1 MGQKKWAITLVLSFV
16 IIISGVFAW
25 RVLFLY
31 DKIISGEADDL
42 EYDFSQEMSISKAIA
57 AMEPSDTPASVV
69 SLDDPRL
76 GSEDPVL
83 TIVQF
88 GDFQCPYCQQ
98 VSDTVRKLAV
108 TYQDQVQ
115 FIYRD
120 YPASDIHPEAQR
132 AAEAAG
138 CAHEQD
144 MFWQYHDKL
153 YLNQDDLSESAL
165 KNYASQI
172 GLEME
177 SFIFCF
183 DYGYYRSEV
192 NDDYAD
198 GVMAGVQGTPTF
210 FFNGHK
216 VAGAI
221 PEGIFEAIIIGFLGQ
236 L

>member
-1 MGQKKWAITLVLSFV
+1 MGQKKWLISIILLVL
-16 IIISGVFAW
+16 IIVSGIFAW
-25 RVLFLY
+25 RVFFLY
-31 DKIISGEADDL
+31 EKIINGQADDL
-42 EYDFSQEMSISKAIA
+42 AYDFSQEMSISKAIA
-57 AMEPSDTPASVV
+57 AMEPSDQPATVV
-69 SLDDPRL
+69 SSDDPRL
-76 GSEDPVL
+76 GAEDPL
-83 TIVQF
+83 LIIVEF
-88 GDFQCPYCQQ
+88 ADFQCPYCKQ
-98 VSDTVRKLAV
+98 VSDTVRKLI
-108 TYQDQVQ
+108 TIYQDQVQ
-115 FIYRD
+115 LIYRD
-120 YPASDIHPEAQR
+120 FPASDIHPQAQR

-153 YLNQDDLSESAL
+153 FQNQNDLSENAL
-165 KNYASQI
+165 KSYAIQI

-177 SFIFCF
+177 SFNLCF

-210 FFNGHK
+210 FFNGHR

-221 PEGIFEAIIIGFLGQ
+221 PESIFEAIIIGFLGQ